1 MQNINAE
8 LPWLGLGGGRMRHR
22 PLPPS
27 PEENPYR
34 GEVPSESAEELNKQE
49 FRSLE
54 PGPGCVCVSRP
65 NVCVCVRDREIRLS
79 VCVCV
84 CERERERETRPSVC
98 VRACGCTP
106 VWLSISAFEHAS
118 QEP

>member
-1 MQNINAE
+1 
-8 LPWLGLGGGRMRHR
+8 MRHR

-49 FRSLE
+49 FRTLE

-65 NVCVCVRDREIRLS
+65 NVCVCVRDREIRLC

-84 CERERERETRPSVC
+84 CVRERERDQAEC
-98 VRACGCTP
+98 VRACMW
-106 VWLSISAFEHAS
+106 VHACVV
-118 QEP
+118 EYLCF